1 MSSQVPLVSYLT
13 LGNPPRLTAR
23 ECRQCGARFF
33 DRRNACASCGGQA
46 GFDDAVLPGEGALRT
61 FTIVS
66 VAAPGVPVPY
76 VAGVID
82 LGGTSVRA
90 NLVNVKPDPD
100 ALALGMRA
108 GCARSAWERTPMAS
122 KRSASAS
129 SQPPPPTRESR
140 NAGDRMDS
148 RCPHDEVRQAP

>member
-76 VAGVID
+76 AAGVID
-82 LGGTSVRA
+82 LAGTSVRA
-90 NLVNVKPDPD
+90 NLVNVKPDPGQ
-100 ALALGMRA
+100 LALGMKVRL
-108 GCARSAWERTPMAS
+108 RTFSMGTVADGVEAIGFGFEPA
-122 KRSASAS
+122 AA
-129 SQPPPPTRESR
+129 TEGGV
-140 NAGDRMDS
+140 A
-148 RCPHDEVRQAP
+148 

>member
-13 LGNPPRLTAR
+13 LGDPPRLIAR
-23 ECRQCGARFF
+23 QCRQCGARFF

-100 ALALGMRA
+100 ALALGMRVRLCTFSMGTDA
-108 GCARSAWERTPMAS
+108 DGVEAIGFGFEPAATI
-122 KRSASAS
+122 
-129 SQPPPPTRESR
+129 
-140 NAGDRMDS
+140 
-148 RCPHDEVRQAP
+148 DEGVA

>member
-1 MSSQVPLVSYLT
+1 MSSQVPLVSYLA
-13 LGNPPRLTAR
+13 LGDPPRLIAR

-100 ALALGMRA
+100 ALALGMRV
-108 GCARSAWERTPMAS
+108 RLRTFGMGTDADGVEAIGFGFEPA
-122 KRSASAS
+122 AA
-129 SQPPPPTRESR
+129 TEGGV
-140 NAGDRMDS
+140 A
-148 RCPHDEVRQAP
+148 

>member
-13 LGNPPRLTAR
+13 LGDPPRLITR
-23 ECRQCGARFF
+23 QCRQCGARFF
-33 DRRNACASCGGQA
+33 DRRNACASCGSQA
-46 GFDDAVLPGEGALRT
+46 GFDDAGLPDEGVLRT

-76 VAGVID
+76 VACVID

-100 ALALGMRA
+100 ALTLGMRV
-108 GCARSAWERTPMAS
+108 RLRTFSMG
-122 KRSASAS
+122 
-129 SQPPPPTRESR
+129 TD
-140 NAGDRMDS
+140 GDGVEAIGFAFE
-148 RCPHDEVRQAP
+148 PAAATEGGVA

>member
-13 LGNPPRLTAR
+13 LGDPPRLIAR

-100 ALALGMRA
+100 ALALGMRV
-108 GCARSAWERTPMAS
+108 RLRTFSMGTDADGVEAIGFGFEPA
-122 KRSASAS
+122 AA
-129 SQPPPPTRESR
+129 TEGGV
-140 NAGDRMDS
+140 A
-148 RCPHDEVRQAP
+148 

>member
-1 MSSQVPLVSYLT
+1 MSSQVPLVSYLA
-13 LGNPPRLTAR
+13 LGDPPRLIAR

-33 DRRNACASCGGQA
+33 DRRNACASCGSQA

-100 ALALGMRA
+100 ALALGMRV
-108 GCARSAWERTPMAS
+108 RLRTFSMGTDADGVEAIGFGFEPA
-122 KRSASAS
+122 AA
-129 SQPPPPTRESR
+129 TEGGV
-140 NAGDRMDS
+140 A
-148 RCPHDEVRQAP
+148 

>member
-13 LGNPPRLTAR
+13 LGAPPRLIAR
-23 ECRQCGARFF
+23 QCRQCGARFF

-46 GFDDAVLPGEGALRT
+46 GFDDAGLPDEGVLRT

-90 NLVNVKPDPD
+90 NLVNVRPDPD
-100 ALALGMRA
+100 ALALGMKVRL
-108 GCARSAWERTPMAS
+108 RTFSMGTDADGVEAIGFGFEPA
-122 KRSASAS
+122 AA
-129 SQPPPPTRESR
+129 TEGGV
-140 NAGDRMDS
+140 A
-148 RCPHDEVRQAP
+148 

>member
-13 LGNPPRLTAR
+13 LGAPPRLIAR
-23 ECRQCGARFF
+23 QCRQCGARFF

-46 GFDDAVLPGEGALRT
+46 GFDDAGLPDEGVLRT

-100 ALALGMRA
+100 ALALGMKVRL
-108 GCARSAWERTPMAS
+108 RTFSMGTDADGVEAIGFGFEPA
-122 KRSASAS
+122 AA
-129 SQPPPPTRESR
+129 TEGGV
-140 NAGDRMDS
+140 A
-148 RCPHDEVRQAP
+148 

>member
-13 LGNPPRLTAR
+13 LGDPPRLIAR
-23 ECRQCGARFF
+23 QCRQCGARFF

-100 ALALGMRA
+100 ALALGM
-108 GCARSAWERTPMAS
+108 
-122 KRSASAS
+122 K
-129 SQPPPPTRESR
+129 
-140 NAGDRMDS
+140 
-148 RCPHDEVRQAP
+148 VRLCTFSMGTDADGVEAIGFGFEPAATTDGGVA

>member
-13 LGNPPRLTAR
+13 LGDPPRLIAR
-23 ECRQCGARFF
+23 QCRQCGARIF

-46 GFDDAVLPGEGALRT
+46 GFEDAVLPAEGALRT

-100 ALALGMRA
+100 ALALGMRVRLRTFSMGTDA
-108 GCARSAWERTPMAS
+108 DGVEAIGFGFEPADSPERGMA
-122 KRSASAS
+122 
-129 SQPPPPTRESR
+129 
-140 NAGDRMDS
+140 
-148 RCPHDEVRQAP
+148 